1 MKFKSLIYTALASA
15 LLFTSCDL
23 NHQPV
28 FDDDTQAFIGFSGT
42 KATESIPEAKDGVV
56 STYALSLECAS
67 IKGITAQV
75 AFAAVDTNY
84 DASKRA
90 QEGTDYVFKT
100 LETYTVDAQGN
111 RLNVET
117 IDLTTGAEKIVKFD
131 ANHRFATIY
140 IETIDNN
147 IEDGDKKFDVV
158 LSDVKGCN
166 LGAKKSF
173 AITIA
178 DDENP
183 LNQLLGVYDATT
195 PSAFDGY
202 PDENWEVTIVAD
214 DETEGKIW
222 IQPIITIGGL
232 SAADIAPVHA
242 TVDLVQETI
251 QMPYGQTVYGGEG
264 QSYNMVIA
272 GLENNPVLSGVAVAT
287 YDLSNGVVITFQNG
301 YGVGNLAAN
310 EWWYNAYQ
318 GPVFTKQ

>member
-90 QEGTDYVFKT
+90 REGVDYVFKT

-111 RLNVET
+111 RLNVVT
-117 IDLTTGAEKIVKFD
+117 TDLTGDAEKIVKFD
-131 ANHRFATIY
+131 ADHRFATIY

-147 IEDGDKKFDVV
+147 IQDGDKKFDVV
-158 LSDVKGCN
+158 LSNVQGCN
-166 LGAKKSF
+166 LGAKKLF

-183 LNQLLGVYDATT
+183 LNQLLGVYNATA

-202 PDENWEVTIVAD
+202 PDENWEVSIVAD
-214 DETEGKIW
+214 DEKEGKIW
-222 IQPIITIGGL
+222 IQPIISIGGL
-232 SAADIAPVHA
+232 GLGDIAPVYA

-251 QMPYGQTVYGGEG
+251 QMPFGQTVYGGEG
-264 QSYNMVIA
+264 SSYNFVIA
-272 GLENNPVLSGVAVAT
+272 GLDNNPILSGVAVAT
-287 YDLSNGVVITFQNG
+287 YDLSDGVVITFQNG

-318 GPVFTKQ
+318 GAVFTKQ

>member
-90 QEGTDYVFKT
+90 VEGVDYVFKT

-111 RLNVET
+111 RLNVVT
-117 IDLTTGAEKIVKFD
+117 TDLTAGADKIVKFD
-131 ANHRFATIY
+131 ADHRFATIY
-140 IETIDNN
+140 IETIDND
-147 IEDGDKKFDVV
+147 IQDGDKKFDVV
-158 LSDVKGCN
+158 LSDVQGCN
-166 LGAKKSF
+166 LGAKKVF

-183 LNQLLGVYDATT
+183 LNQLLGVYNATA

-202 PDENWEVTIVAD
+202 PDENWEVSIVAD
-214 DETEGKIW
+214 D
-222 IQPIITIGGL
+222 
-232 SAADIAPVHA
+232 DIAPVYA

-264 QSYNMVIA
+264 SSYNFVIA
-272 GLENNPVLSGVAVAT
+272 GLDNNPILSGVAVAT
-287 YDLSNGVVITFQNG
+287 YDLSDGAVITFQNG
-301 YGVGNLAAN
+301 YGVGNLAGN

-318 GPVFTKQ
+318 GAVFTKQ

>member
-183 LNQLLGVYDATT
+183 LNQLLGVYNATA

-202 PDENWEVTIVAD
+202 PDENWEVSIVAD

-222 IQPIITIGGL
+222 IQPAL
-232 SAADIAPVHA
+232 YYFFLFDCN
-242 TVDLVQETI
+242 
-251 QMPYGQTVYGGEG
+251 Y
-264 QSYNMVIA
+264 
-272 GLENNPVLSGVAVAT
+272 
-287 YDLSNGVVITFQNG
+287 
-301 YGVGNLAAN
+301 
-310 EWWYNAYQ
+310 
-318 GPVFTKQ
+318 